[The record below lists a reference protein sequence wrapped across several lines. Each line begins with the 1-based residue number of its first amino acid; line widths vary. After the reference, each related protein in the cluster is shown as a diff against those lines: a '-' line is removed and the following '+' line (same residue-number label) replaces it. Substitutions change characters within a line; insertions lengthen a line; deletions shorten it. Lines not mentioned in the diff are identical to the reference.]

1 MIDKILEKKEFE
13 MLMLESEN
21 ERALNF
27 EAGNPFISD
36 TRVKLKLKE
45 RKQIEFPHRVQ
56 PLFSPKDLD
65 QQFPDVVATLSNQLS
80 KLPNNPHV
88 LNNLGLAFL
97 TQRKWEEARK
107 RFREAIEIKRDF
119 YSAKMNL
126 ARSLI
131 NLKRYEDAL
140 NIYKGLK
147 EKHIN
152 DTKILMNIAHIYF
165 VQQKLDKSEDLLN
178 KIISMD
184 KENAVAYNNRAVI
197 HIIKG
202 KFNKAIGDLRKAI
215 YINTYFA
222 IAENNLG
229 ICYVAKGVQKNAVR
243 HFLAALSLDPNLA
256 DATQNLGLSYSKA
269 GEYQKVITLLG
280 SYLERNELDISAR
293 ELLAKSYL
301 MIGDYR
307 SCYRQLSFAF
317 KFAKEKY
324 TNEPDYDFSR
334 FYNNFGVIYHKK
346 GDSVKA
352 REFYLRAKK
361 ESTLP
366 SETLY
371 RNIVHL
377 YFDIGRKELIE
388 TEIKEALELF
398 PDNINLLLLFA
409 QYCFNSGKR
418 EDAISTLNRII
429 DKDPRF
435 PSAYAFLSFIYSEVL
450 LNYELAVETLNKG
463 LEYNK
468 GNRILLNNLAYNYL
482 MKDNTA
488 KARIILDGVGDTERN
503 VFFIATRGLLLLKE
517 GDVKEA
523 TTLYN
528 RAAVLA
534 RDNSAL
540 HDQVEQKKNLEL
552 ARFYYS
558 KNKRENANKHLN
570 RVLNPKLRPSVYYEQ
585 GEKLGRYEDSCV
597 NIR

>member
-1 MIDKILEKKEFE
+1 MIDQISEKKEFE

-21 ERALNF
+21 ETALNF

-36 TRVKLKLKE
+36 TRVKLKSKE
-45 RKQIEFPHRVQ
+45 RRQIEFPHRVR
-56 PLFSPKDLD
+56 PSFSPEGLD
-65 QQFPDVVATLSNQLS
+65 QQFPDVVTTLSNQLS
-80 KLPNNPHV
+80 KLPNNPYA

-107 RFREAIEIKRDF
+107 QFGEAIEIKRDF

-126 ARSLI
+126 ARALI

-140 NIYKGLK
+140 NIYKELK
-147 EKHIN
+147 KKHIN
-152 DTKILMNIAHIYF
+152 DTKILMNITHIYF

-184 KENAVAYNNRAVI
+184 KDDAVAYNNRAVI
-197 HIIKG
+197 EIIKG

-229 ICYVAKGVQKNAVR
+229 ICYLAKGLQKNAVR
-243 HFLAALSLDPNLA
+243 HFLAALSIDHNLA

-269 GEYQKVITLLG
+269 GEYRKAITLLG
-280 SYLERNELDISAR
+280 KYLERNEFDISAR

-301 MIGDYR
+301 MIGDYHN
-307 SCYRQLSFAF
+307 CHRQLSFAF
-317 KFAKEKY
+317 KLAKEKY
-324 TNEPDYDFSR
+324 TNEPNYDFFH

-346 GDSVKA
+346 GDSIKA

-361 ESTLP
+361 ESTSP

-377 YFDIGRKELIE
+377 YFDIGRKDLIE
-388 TEIKEALELF
+388 TELKEALELF
-398 PDNINLLLLFA
+398 PDNTNLLLLSA
-409 QYCFNSGKR
+409 RYCFDSGKR
-418 EDAISTLNRII
+418 EKAISTLNRII
-429 DKDPRF
+429 DKNPRF

-450 LNYELAVETLNKG
+450 LNYELSVETLNKG

-468 GNRILLNNLAYNYL
+468 GNRILLNDLAYNYL
-482 MKDNTA
+482 MKDDAT
-488 KARIILDGVGDTERN
+488 KARIILDAVGDTEGN
-503 VFFIATRGLLLLKE
+503 VFLTATRGLLLLKE
-517 GDVKEA
+517 SDVKEG

-534 RDNSAL
+534 RDNSVL

-558 KNKRENANKHLN
+558 KGKREDANKYLK
-570 RVLNPKLRPSVYYEQ
+570 RVLNPKLRPSVYSEQ
-585 GEKLGRYEDSCV
+585 GEKFTEFVHLSRD
-597 NIR
+597 

>member
-21 ERALNF
+21 ETALNF

-36 TRVKLKLKE
+36 TRVKLKEKE
-45 RKQIEFPHRVQ
+45 RRQIEFPHHVQ
-56 PLFSPKDLD
+56 PSSSPKGLD
-65 QQFPDVVATLSNQLS
+65 QQFPDVVTTLSNQLS
-80 KLPNNPHV
+80 KLPNNPYV

-97 TQRKWEEARK
+97 TQRKWEEATK
-107 RFREAIEIKRDF
+107 QFKEAIEIKRDF

-126 ARSLI
+126 ARALI
-131 NLKRYEDAL
+131 SLKRYEDAL

-147 EKHIN
+147 KKHIN

-197 HIIKG
+197 QIIKEN
-202 KFNKAIGDLRKAI
+202 FNKAIGDLRKAI

-243 HFLAALSLDPNLA
+243 HFLTALSIDPNLA
-256 DATQNLGLSYSKA
+256 DAAQNLGLSYSKA
-269 GEYQKVITLLG
+269 GEYRKVITLLG
-280 SYLERNELDISAR
+280 KYLERNEFDISAR

-301 MIGDYR
+301 MIRDYY
-307 SCYRQLSFAF
+307 SSHKQLSLAF
-317 KFAKEKY
+317 KLAKEKY
-324 TNEPDYDFSR
+324 TNDPNYNFFH
-334 FYNNFGVIYHKK
+334 FYNNFGVTYHKK
-346 GDSVKA
+346 GDSIKA
-352 REFYLRAKK
+352 RKFYLKAKK
-361 ESTLP
+361 EATSP
-366 SETLY
+366 SEILY

-377 YFDIGRKELIE
+377 YFDIGREDLVE

-398 PDNINLLLLFA
+398 PDNTNLLLLSA
-409 QYCFNSGKR
+409 QYCFDSDKR

-429 DKDPRF
+429 EKNPKL
-435 PSAYAFLSFIYSEVL
+435 PSAYAFLSFMYSEVL
-450 LNYELAVETLNKG
+450 LNYELAIETLNKG

-468 GNRILLNNLAYNYL
+468 GNRFLSNNLAYNYL
-482 MKDNTA
+482 MKDDTA
-488 KARIILDGVGDTERN
+488 KARTILDAVEDIEGN
-503 VFFIATRGLLLLKE
+503 VFLTATRGLLLLKE
-517 GDVKEA
+517 GDVKEG

-528 RAAVLA
+528 RAAALA
-534 RDNSAL
+534 RDNSIL

-558 KNKRENANKHLN
+558 KGKKEDANKYLK
-570 RVLNPKLRPSVYYEQ
+570 RVLNPKLRPSVYCEQ
-585 GEKLGRYEDSCV
+585 GEKFTELVHLSRD
-597 NIR
+597 